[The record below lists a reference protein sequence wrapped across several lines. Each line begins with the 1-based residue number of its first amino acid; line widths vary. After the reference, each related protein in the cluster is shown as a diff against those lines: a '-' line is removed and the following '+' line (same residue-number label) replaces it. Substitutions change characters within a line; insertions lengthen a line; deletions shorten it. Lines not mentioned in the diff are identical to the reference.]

1 MSFTY
6 QAPRRW
12 LQFGKYLLPLGMKA
26 PGGPRTRPPRRQ
38 ASVKQLADDHPDAVQ
53 LHMLGADERLPEF
66 NYASHDHGRR
76 SVLALGAETVPAA
89 HVARLQRGMSFGRHC
104 CVIAA
109 SGEALRETSFSH
121 EGQVLI
127 SKRPLS
133 RWRLRYWRKRWEG
146 DVTSRPWLPAKQ
158 RIEGRVAALNARCCH
173 NFFHWLIEILPRLAT
188 LRRAGVEA
196 DHYLIDCLSP
206 FKQSV
211 LAALGVGAGQ
221 LIQPHCRL
229 LLEADELVAPSL
241 PSPTCL
247 REFSAVLLGA
257 LGVDAPVAAGR
268 RIFITRRKTGART
281 LANETQLEFLL
292 RAAGFETHAMED
304 YPLATQARLIREA
317 EMVVATHGAGLANLL
332 FARPGTRV
340 IEIVPRGRF
349 NAACYPKRSRIFGLH
364 HQQVVATQVRR
375 QVLEVSLDDVA
386 AALAEAERPIALFA
400 A

>member
-1 MSFTY
+1 
-6 QAPRRW
+6 
-12 LQFGKYLLPLGMKA
+12 
-26 PGGPRTRPPRRQ
+26 
-38 ASVKQLADDHPDAVQ
+38 
-53 LHMLGADERLPEF
+53 
-66 NYASHDHGRR
+66 
-76 SVLALGAETVPAA
+76 
-89 HVARLQRGMSFGRHC
+89 
-104 CVIAA
+104 
-109 SGEALRETSFSH
+109 
-121 EGQVLI
+121 
-127 SKRPLS
+127 
-133 RWRLRYWRKRWEG
+133 
-146 DVTSRPWLPAKQ
+146 
-158 RIEGRVAALNARCCH
+158 
-173 NFFHWLIEILPRLAT
+173 
-188 LRRAGVEA
+188 
-196 DHYLIDCLSP
+196 
-206 FKQSV
+206 
-211 LAALGVGAGQ
+211 
-221 LIQPHCRL
+221 
-229 LLEADELVAPSL
+229 
-241 PSPTCL
+241 
-247 REFSAVLLGA
+247 VLLGA